1 MPKILN
7 CRGPIV
13 KNDMKWIYD
22 WLEYDSVCPN
32 DISKIIDEARNE
44 NDTVILRINSPGG
57 YVDAGAEIYEE
68 LKSSNVH
75 VEARI
80 VGNCCSAATYMV
92 CGADEATMS
101 PLGHFMIHR
110 CAVGGVSGNA
120 NDIEACLQSLNETDR
135 AIALAY
141 SIKTGKTQD
150 EIIELMNN
158 ETSMS
163 PQSALENGFI
173 DKILFVDEITT
184 DKQNQ
189 FNSISVIN
197 SKNMLIDEMIIDAM
211 QKNKNNYLNQQK
223 KHADFFNAKNVALAR
238 LNLLK
243 LGGK

>member
-7 CRGPIV
+7 CRGPII

-32 DISKIIDEARNE
+32 DISKVINDARNE

-57 YVDAGAEIYEE
+57 YVDAGAEMYEE
-68 LKSSNVH
+68 LKSSDVH
-75 VEARI
+75 IEARI

-101 PLGHFMIHR
+101 PLGHFVIHR

-141 SIKTGKTQD
+141 SIKTGKSQE
-150 EIIELMNN
+150 EIIDLMNK

-163 PQSALENGFI
+163 PQTALENGFV
-173 DKILFVDEITT
+173 DRILFADDIAIDQQNKINITSI
-184 DKQNQ
+184 
-189 FNSISVIN
+189 FNAESC
-197 SKNMLIDEMIIDAM
+197 LIDENIVIEM
-211 QKNKNNYLNQQK
+211 QKNKKNYTSKQKENTDILN
-223 KHADFFNAKNVALAR
+223 ARNVALAK